1 MPILTT
7 QSPVG
12 EWAAASPDAIRLFER
27 HGFNYC
33 CGGHKPLAIA
43 CREAGVDPQTLIDEL
58 ARSATVAT
66 AERDWSAASLAELC
80 DHIERTHHRF
90 LREQL
95 PHIARL
101 LDAVIASHSAQHPEL
116 REVGAVFAELRGELE
131 PHMMKEERI
140 LFPAIRTLEQSVLP
154 PMFPFGSVR
163 NPIGMMEHE
172 HDQAGEGLQRLRE
185 LTRDYAV
192 PAGACTK
199 YRALLDALDRLEA
212 DLHVHIH
219 KENNILFPRA
229 AELEGSAVATN
240 EW

>member
-1 MPILTT
+1 MNHLTQESPI
-7 QSPVG
+7 G

-27 HGFNYC
+27 HGLNYC
-33 CGGHKPLAIA
+33 CGGHKPLETA
-43 CREAGVDPQTLIDEL
+43 CREAGVDPRAMIDEIE
-58 ARSATVAT
+58 RSAPAVSET
-66 AERDWSAASLAELC
+66 DWSEVSLAELC
-80 DHIERTHHRF
+80 DHIERTHHKF

-101 LDAVIASHSAQHPEL
+101 LEAVTASHAAEHPEL

-140 LFPAIRTLEQSVLP
+140 LFPAIRVLEQSVLP
-154 PMFPFGSVR
+154 PVFPFGSVR

-172 HDQAGEGLQRLRE
+172 HDQAGAGLRRLRE
-185 LTRDYAV
+185 LTREYAV

-229 AELEGSAVATN
+229 AELEGSAVAAN